1 MIFEVL
7 DFVSS
12 LGTDGTFEPWLGV
25 VDVSVL
31 VELPQTLKRQ
41 KKINFFIFGSRDI
54 NEGNCN
60 MTHVLTIII
69 TLLNY

>member
-7 DFVSS
+7 NFVSS
-12 LGTDGTFEPWLGV
+12 LGTNGTFEPWLGV

-41 KKINFFIFGSRDI
+41 KIKIFIWAL
-54 NEGNCN
+54 
-60 MTHVLTIII
+60 V
-69 TLLNY
+69 TLLNQKVK

>member
-12 LGTDGTFEPWLGV
+12 LGTDWTFEPWLGV

-41 KKINFFIFGSRDI
+41 KIKILNLKLGCRNIVESKSKI
-54 NEGNCN
+54 E
-60 MTHVLTIII
+60 LTTII
-69 TLLNY
+69 TLLLNC

>member
-12 LGTDGTFEPWLGV
+12 LGADWTFEPWLGI

-41 KKINFFIFGSRDI
+41 KKYLYL
-54 NEGNCN
+54 
-60 MTHVLTIII
+60 VLG
-69 TLLNY
+69 TLLYKK